1 MLATVRSQVA
11 RAPLTVLLQ
20 QRRLLRHM
28 ASGALSRVPGRVFPL
43 LAESAGGPG
52 RTGAPS
58 PASIVRF
65 AIVICGAKGAEYRML
80 H

>member
-43 LAESAGGPG
+43 LASPRVVPA
-52 RTGAPS
+52 APVLRPPRPLFVS
-58 PASIVRF
+58 LS
-65 AIVICGAKGAEYRML
+65 
-80 H
+80 